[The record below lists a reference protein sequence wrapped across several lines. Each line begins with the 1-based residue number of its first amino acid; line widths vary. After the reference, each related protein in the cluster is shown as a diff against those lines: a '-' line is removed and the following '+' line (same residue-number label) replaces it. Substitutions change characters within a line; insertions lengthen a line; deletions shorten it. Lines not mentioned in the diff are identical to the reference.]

1 MALQPHELGST
12 DETIIV
18 LRRTFDELGDLF
30 RIHVPSRG
38 ASAWVASHPDDVKRV
53 LVTNHRNFS

>member
-1 MALQPHELGST
+1 MALPPHELGST

-18 LRRTFDELGDLF
+18 LRRAFDELGVLF

-38 ASAWVASHPDDVKRV
+38 AS
-53 LVTNHRNFS
+53 T